1 MGKTPNVSALGA
13 STLASRMEVPGKVPT
28 EAPDAMKILYGTRNP
43 PPFKEG
49 NIFPLEWRTETPKL
63 AQIYEQSR
71 DPGWAPSK
79 LPWRTLDRN
88 AFTADQRYAM
98 AYWWSLLSVFDSSG
112 PAVFARAMIH
122 TYESHEEDPVRKCF
136 FSVTRD
142 EVNHE
147 EVCQRAIQGLTPDGP
162 LGYEPETPLGKLARN
177 NVLWYYHNGGR
188 YWEGFKK
195 GVGRYPLAIL
205 FTSFLMGEVAS
216 ATLFHSMYQK
226 TTIPVFKDAFKNVG
240 KDEARHMGICLA
252 ILERLLPK
260 LTDEMRAQITKQL
273 RAGYVFLSG
282 ILYDPPDQFWELPE
296 TWRPAHAMLE
306 DVARGA
312 GLGILTMEERRE
324 NWRAAV
330 LKMKGLLD
338 PHGVEFPGIPE
349 IGIDGRTIA
358 FDPEDIIPVF

>member
-1 MGKTPNVSALGA
+1 MPSSRAKAE
-13 STLASRMEVPGKVPT
+13 TLAANMRVPSSNPSG
-28 EAPDAMKILYGTRNP
+28 APDPLALLYGATEP

-49 NIFPLEWRTETPKL
+49 NIFPLEWRCETPKL
-63 AQIYEQSR
+63 LQIYDSAR
-71 DPGWAPSK
+71 DPGWSPNR
-79 LPWRTLDRN
+79 LPWNTLDPK
-88 AFTADQRYAM
+88 AFTPDQRYAL

-122 TYESHEEDPVRKCF
+122 TYETHEEDPVRKCF

-147 EVCQRAIQGLTPDGP
+147 EICQRAIQSLTPGGP

-195 GVGRYPLAIL
+195 GVGKYPLAIL

-216 ATLFHSMYQK
+216 ATLFHSMYLR
-226 TTIPVFKDAFKNVG
+226 TTIPVFKEAFKCVG
-240 KDEARHMGICLA
+240 RDEARHMGICLA
-252 ILERLLPK
+252 ILERLLPQ
-260 LTDEMRAQITKQL
+260 LTEAMREQITRQI

-282 ILYDPPDQFWELPE
+282 ILYEPPEQFWQLSE
-296 TWRPAHAMLE
+296 TWRPAHWMLE

-312 GLGILTMEERRE
+312 GLGILSREERRE
-324 NWRAAV
+324 NWRGSL
-330 LKMKGLLD
+330 LKMKGLLE

-358 FDPEDIIPVF
+358 FDPDDIVPVF